1 MNSRNFKL
9 VFNKS
14 RGVMM
19 VVNEMT
25 SSMQKG
31 GRKAAVVAAATVL
44 ASLPA
49 AAHISATDD
58 GVVIGNEA
66 DTVTLEQGTING
78 TGLFIHSGSKDGQ
91 DVNTKVVREGG
102 LTINATK
109 VNEAY
114 HEWAGVEGWET
125 YGLNIAGTNPVET
138 TSGRASLKGSG
149 KLDVTVVGARPP
161 EGGKAGS
168 NTSGIFLG
176 NGTELNWTGDVST
189 SVTGRAFMKGVGAQ
203 DGANFIIKNG
213 SLDVTVS
220 GEYKENGRYS
230 LEGLSFVEHINGLDS
245 KTVAQVDGD
254 VNVKVTATNGSGV
267 ATALRAERTL
277 NGMTA
282 DADMS
287 KRDLV
292 EVRLGS
298 LEKAS
303 KLSFSAVTHDA
314 VNSEQDT
321 DKFAAGIMAG
331 NATVTLAGSSLAVS
345 AENHGGT
352 GYGKGVNAWGMG
364 IYDFAKVNA
373 DVTGAISVKASAD
386 SGAATAIGALNDR
399 PFDGHDL
406 RSSSGHVTLKGGSI
420 DISAEA
426 AAHASG
432 IFMQKGAKGEFESE
446 GLLSI
451 NARSTQSSATAMH
464 VNGQKNG
471 RISRLRV
478 KAGDVRIAVESSDR
492 AYGINAAGEFALD
505 AGTLQI
511 NATSTTARATGMGIF
526 HNDVTIDAVTT
537 VNVMGGKVVNTITDG
552 IRINNPVNTSE
563 GNEQWQPAP
572 SGVVFKKSADIS
584 ATAETHTVRGVALM
598 AGKTDVT
605 DLGGNQLRDEAA
617 AVTFE
622 GDLKVTALSGVKSTG
637 IIVDNSWDNS
647 SLPHDA
653 GKGAVF
659 TADQNVKVRTE
670 AGTDEARGVL
680 MINGVEG
687 AENTVTLG
695 GKEKAVSISA
705 KSGATGFGILAD
717 HVGTLSAFGTVGIK
731 AQGAKAYGV
740 KADGSAHV
748 ILGSD
753 NAQVVVESVS
763 NEGEDTAVFA
773 GKDATVE
780 FVGET
785 TLTGTTALKT
795 EGTVTAH
802 KAMTI
807 NGLLETTE
815 NSVLI
820 LANTTFNGDA
830 VVNGTLATAVET
842 TFTIGKSNALVF
854 GQNARGE
861 IGNNLNITG
870 GSVTNNG
877 TLALEGALRLSDTAL
892 VNAAGASI
900 STTTLEIKNAVVSNS
915 GSIKTGNI
923 YVREGGTILEDA
935 SKFTEVDGGVR
946 FTNTE
951 GEYQFEKG
959 TIGQVGSDLKVTE
972 IELSGDSA
980 TAQFD
985 FVGGEYAFNAMKI
998 NMTQDRPINMLIY
1011 GDTKVTVDR
1020 LDLEDGV
1027 IKVGNGA
1034 TLAVSDLV
1042 MKDGSLFI
1050 GDQGNLST
1058 TTGLIFSNAL
1068 GANGE
1073 GTDVGNV
1080 LHSGIDFQAGS
1091 TLTFTDGSYN
1101 LDYLWSAYE
1110 KLNSSETLKKPTIA
1124 FTGALV
1130 NNQGGTLE
1138 EIGVEKLPEDTV
1150 LENVDIT
1157 ASATTGNTVSIEK
1170 NVGGQS
1176 LKVEGTGTVS
1186 VADGKN
1192 LTLAGSSE
1200 GGELISFEGHEGEKT
1215 VSASGATGGLTLGSL
1230 NEKTDGT
1237 LNATVEV
1244 TDKATLKTQTGDFR
1258 VTSVKAEN
1266 AAVEVASGSLS
1277 VETMEVK
1284 GESTI
1289 KAGANAEAT
1298 VGTLTVAA
1306 DASKKST
1313 LTVTGSLKVE
1323 EVKSAADTDTV
1334 INVGRDD
1341 AKGALTIGSAEA
1353 SLKGLTFFL
1362 DPAWKENTEITDAS
1376 SLIVNKTDV
1385 DGKLIAGQ
1393 NSYFVI
1399 GAESAAAL
1407 HEQFTNGSL
1416 TWGEDA
1422 VTAAAY
1428 VAKPITVSTGALV
1441 VNGALTG
1448 ESTLPT
1454 VADGSVS
1461 FAASSALVAD
1471 VSGITTEGGTLIT
1484 AQSFS
1489 IDKKAKAVVVG
1500 LTKDKTFRLTTG
1512 EAEGEFFKDVVA
1524 GNKMWNIAVDDT
1536 GLVSS
1541 KLADASNVYGD
1552 LMQGGP
1558 LANAGMASGSAW
1570 ADGLLTDATGKASLA
1585 DIAARFDAA
1594 MNTAGAAAVFTT
1606 AYDRASELRDAVR
1619 SEAGNAEG
1627 SRLWAQVTGGRT
1639 KLKGIST
1646 GAQSLNVETDA
1657 YGLVVGGDVALA
1669 NAVVGAAFT
1678 AGTGDSEND
1687 AVGVKDDFDFYGL
1700 SVYGMT
1706 TVGGIDLLVDASMTF
1721 VKSDLTM
1728 SGAADIDT
1736 DTTTAAYSVG
1746 VKAQRT
1752 WDFGVEFTPFVG
1764 MDVYHVRADG
1774 YDNGH
1779 GASVQDAN
1787 ATTVAFPIGA
1797 KVAKAFDASG
1807 FKVSPNFTFAVVPT
1821 TGDREIDSS
1830 VRFAGAESTYNFT
1843 FTDDVKV
1850 RSNLGVAVEKENFR
1864 FGLNAGYDWGNEE
1877 RSATKLMLNAQYR
1890 F

>member
-31 GRKAAVVAAATVL
+31 GCKAAVVAAATVL

-49 AAHISATDD
+49 AAHISAIDD

-78 TGLFIHSGSKDGQ
+78 TGLFIYSGSKEGQ

-114 HEWAGVEGWET
+114 HDWAGVEDWET

-138 TSGRASLKGSG
+138 TSGRASLKGIG

-287 KRDLV
+287 KRDIV

-373 DVTGAISVKASAD
+373 DVTGAISVKASAE

-647 SLPHDA
+647 SLSHDA

-763 NEGEDTAVFA
+763 NKGEDTAVFA

-877 TLALEGALRLSDTAL
+877 TLAIEGALRVSDTAL

-915 GSIKTGNI
+915 GSIKTGNV

-935 SKFTEVDGGVR
+935 SKFTEVDGGLR

-980 TAQFD
+980 TAQID

-1058 TTGLIFSNAL
+1058 TTGLIFSSAL
-1068 GANGE
+1068 GATGE

-1157 ASATTGNTVSIEK
+1157 ASATTGNTVSIDK

-1186 VADGKN
+1186 V
-1192 LTLAGSSE
+1192 
-1200 GGELISFEGHEGEKT
+1200 
-1215 VSASGATGGLTLGSL
+1215 
-1230 NEKTDGT
+1230 
-1237 LNATVEV
+1237 
-1244 TDKATLKTQTGDFR
+1244 
-1258 VTSVKAEN
+1258 
-1266 AAVEVASGSLS
+1266 
-1277 VETMEVK
+1277 
-1284 GESTI
+1284 
-1289 KAGANAEAT
+1289 
-1298 VGTLTVAA
+1298 
-1306 DASKKST
+1306 
-1313 LTVTGSLKVE
+1313 
-1323 EVKSAADTDTV
+1323 
-1334 INVGRDD
+1334 
-1341 AKGALTIGSAEA
+1341 
-1353 SLKGLTFFL
+1353 
-1362 DPAWKENTEITDAS
+1362 P
-1376 SLIVNKTDV
+1376 
-1385 DGKLIAGQ
+1385 
-1393 NSYFVI
+1393 
-1399 GAESAAAL
+1399 
-1407 HEQFTNGSL
+1407 
-1416 TWGEDA
+1416 
-1422 VTAAAY
+1422 TA
-1428 VAKPITVSTGALV
+1428 
-1441 VNGALTG
+1441 
-1448 ESTLPT
+1448 
-1454 VADGSVS
+1454 
-1461 FAASSALVAD
+1461 
-1471 VSGITTEGGTLIT
+1471 
-1484 AQSFS
+1484 
-1489 IDKKAKAVVVG
+1489 
-1500 LTKDKTFRLTTG
+1500 
-1512 EAEGEFFKDVVA
+1512 
-1524 GNKMWNIAVDDT
+1524 
-1536 GLVSS
+1536 
-1541 KLADASNVYGD
+1541 
-1552 LMQGGP
+1552 
-1558 LANAGMASGSAW
+1558 
-1570 ADGLLTDATGKASLA
+1570 
-1585 DIAARFDAA
+1585 
-1594 MNTAGAAAVFTT
+1594 
-1606 AYDRASELRDAVR
+1606 
-1619 SEAGNAEG
+1619 
-1627 SRLWAQVTGGRT
+1627 RT
-1639 KLKGIST
+1639 
-1646 GAQSLNVETDA
+1646 
-1657 YGLVVGGDVALA
+1657 
-1669 NAVVGAAFT
+1669 
-1678 AGTGDSEND
+1678 
-1687 AVGVKDDFDFYGL
+1687 
-1700 SVYGMT
+1700 
-1706 TVGGIDLLVDASMTF
+1706 
-1721 VKSDLTM
+1721 
-1728 SGAADIDT
+1728 
-1736 DTTTAAYSVG
+1736 
-1746 VKAQRT
+1746 
-1752 WDFGVEFTPFVG
+1752 
-1764 MDVYHVRADG
+1764 
-1774 YDNGH
+1774 
-1779 GASVQDAN
+1779 
-1787 ATTVAFPIGA
+1787 
-1797 KVAKAFDASG
+1797 
-1807 FKVSPNFTFAVVPT
+1807 
-1821 TGDREIDSS
+1821 
-1830 VRFAGAESTYNFT
+1830 
-1843 FTDDVKV
+1843 
-1850 RSNLGVAVEKENFR
+1850 
-1864 FGLNAGYDWGNEE
+1864 
-1877 RSATKLMLNAQYR
+1877 
-1890 F
+1890 

>member
-176 NGTELNWTGDVST
+176 NGAELNWTGDVSA
-189 SVTGRAFMKGVGAQ
+189 S
-203 DGANFIIKNG
+203 
-213 SLDVTVS
+213 
-220 GEYKENGRYS
+220 
-230 LEGLSFVEHINGLDS
+230 
-245 KTVAQVDGD
+245 
-254 VNVKVTATNGSGV
+254 VTATNGSGV

-292 EVRLGS
+292 DVRLGS
-298 LEKAS
+298 LEKGS

-321 DKFAAGIMAG
+321 DKFAAGIIAG

-352 GYGKGVNAWGMG
+352 GYGKGVNAWGIG
-364 IYDFAKVNA
+364 IYDFARVEA
-373 DVTGAISVKASAD
+373 DVTGAISVRARAD
-386 SGAATAIGALNDR
+386 NGAATAIGALNDR

-406 RSSSGHVTLKGGSI
+406 RSSSGHVTLKSGSI
-420 DISAEA
+420 DISVEA

-432 IFMQKGAKGEFESE
+432 IFMQEGAKGEFESK

-451 NARSTQSSATAMH
+451 NAKSTQSNATAMH

-492 AYGINAAGEFALD
+492 AYGINAAGEFALE

-537 VNVMGGKVVNTITDG
+537 VNVMGGKAVNTTTDG
-552 IRINNPVNTSE
+552 IRINNLVNRID
-563 GNEQWQPAP
+563 GNEQWLPAP

-605 DLGGNQLRDEAA
+605 DLGGNQLADEAA

-659 TADQNVKVRTE
+659 TAGQNVKVRTE
-670 AGTDEARGVL
+670 AGTDEVRGVL

-705 KSGATGFGILAD
+705 KSGATAFGILAD

-773 GKDATVE
+773 GKDATIE

-815 NSVLI
+815 NSVLN

-842 TFTIGKSNALVF
+842 AFTIGKDNALVF
-854 GQNARGE
+854 AKGARGV
-861 IGNNLNITG
+861 IGNNLIITG

-877 TLALEGALRLSDTAL
+877 TLALEGVLRVSDTAL

-915 GSIKTGNI
+915 GSIKTGNV

-935 SKFTEVDGGVR
+935 SKFTEVEGGLR

-951 GEYQFEKG
+951 GGYQFEKG

-972 IELSGDSA
+972 IELSGDST
-980 TAQFD
+980 TAQID

-1080 LHSGIDFQAGS
+1080 LHSGLDFQAGS
-1091 TLTFTDGSYN
+1091 TLTFTDASYN

-1157 ASATTGNTVSIEK
+1157 ASATTGNTVSIDK

-1237 LNATVEV
+1237 LNATVKV

-1399 GAESAAAL
+1399 GAESAGTL

-1441 VNGALTG
+1441 VNGAP
-1448 ESTLPT
+1448 TLPT
-1454 VADGSVS
+1454 VADGSVT

-1627 SRLWAQVTGGRT
+1627 SRFWAQVTGGRT

-1646 GAQSLNVETDA
+1646 GAQSLNVDTDA
-1657 YGLVVGGDVALA
+1657 YGLVVGDDIALA

-1678 AGTGDSEND
+1678 AGTSDSEND

-1736 DTTTAAYSVG
+1736 DTTTAVYSVG

-1787 ATTVAFPIGA
+1787 ATTVEFPIGA

-1807 FKVSPNFTFAVVPT
+1807 FMVSPNFTFAVVPT

-1850 RSNLGVAVEKENFR
+1850 RSNLGAAVEKENFR